1 MISIQEMLAYVVQQ
15 DASDLHLIVGAP
27 PVIRT
32 HGRLLPIEGQPNLQ
46 PQDMSVLIDALVS
59 PEQKDLFLANKELDF
74 SYQFGE
80 YGRFRINIYHQK
92 GLMSAALRLIPSKI
106 KSIEEL
112 GLPTILHEFTKMRQ
126 GLVLVTGPTGHGKS
140 TTLAAM
146 IDEINR
152 TRAEHILTIED
163 PIEFVY
169 SPVRS
174 IVSQREVHADTHS
187 WDIALR
193 SALREDPDVVLVG
206 EMRDYET
213 IASAITVAETGHLV
227 LATLHTNSASQTVDR
242 MIDVFPATQQA
253 QIRSQLAM
261 SLQAIVS
268 QRLLPAQNGKQVVA
282 LEVLIANAAVRNL
295 IRDGKTFQ
303 LDAVMETGSESGM
316 VTMEASLA
324 SLVMSGSISVETAKE
339 YATRPKDLDKLIG
352 VRQ

>member
-1 MISIQEMLAYVVQQ
+1 MLSIQEMLAQVVQQ
-15 DASDLHLIVGAP
+15 EASDLHLVVGAP
-27 PVIRT
+27 PVIRA
-32 HGRLLPIEGQPNLQ
+32 HGRLVPIEGQAVLQ
-46 PQDMSVLIDALVS
+46 PQDMPGLIDPLVS
-59 PEQKDLFLANKELDF
+59 PEQKDLFMANKELDF

-92 GLMSAALRLIPSKI
+92 GFISAALRLIPSRI
-106 KSIEEL
+106 RTIAEL
-112 GLPTILHEFTKMRQ
+112 GLPDVLHTFTKMRQ
-126 GLVLVTGPTGHGKS
+126 GLVLVTGPTGQGKS

-169 SPVRS
+169 TPVRS

-261 SLQAIVS
+261 SLQAIIS
-268 QRLLPAQNGKQVVA
+268 QRLIPAQNGRLVAA
-282 LEVLIANAAVRNL
+282 LEVLVANSAVRNL

-303 LDAVMETGSESGM
+303 LDAVIETGSESGM

-324 SLVMSGSISVETAKE
+324 SLVMNGSISVETAKD
-339 YATRPKDLDKLIG
+339 YATRPKDLDRLIG
-352 VRQ
+352 VR